1 MGMSAT
7 EASWQHRRNNRVIAR
22 LDRESP
28 TPLWAQLEALLRQRL
43 EAREFDDR
51 FPTEAQLTREYEV
64 SRHTVREAIRHL
76 NRSGVLDR
84 QRGRGTVVN
93 RAEFEQPL
101 GALYSLFSSIEDQGV
116 EQRSDVLAL
125 DVVKDPVAAD
135 HLALPETAEL
145 IHVERLRWAGD
156 EPLAVDRAWLP
167 ATIARPL
174 LDADFSRTALYD
186 QLEALCGI
194 RPNRGRERCTPTV
207 PAAEVNELLQAD
219 PDEAAFR
226 VERQSWLNDHPLE
239 WRITILRGSR
249 CSFMTE
255 WSDSRTA
262 ASRHMALLPTS

>member
-1 MGMSAT
+1 M
-7 EASWQHRRNNRVIAR
+7 IDR
-22 LDRESP
+22 LDRDSS
-28 TPLWAQLEALLRQRL
+28 TPLWAQLESLLRQRL
-43 EAREFDDR
+43 ESREFDDR

-116 EQRSDVLAL
+116 AQRSDVLAL
-125 DVVKDPVAAD
+125 DVVQDPLAAEYLD
-135 HLALPETAEL
+135 LPETAEL
-145 IHVERLRWAGD
+145 IHLERLRWAGD

-174 LDADFSRTALYD
+174 LGADFSRTALYD
-186 QLEALCGI
+186 QLESLCGI
-194 RPNRGRERCTPTV
+194 RPNRGRERCMPTV
-207 PAAEVNELLQAD
+207 PATEVNELLHAD
-219 PDEAAFR
+219 AGESAFR

-249 CSFMTE
+249 CSFVTE
-255 WSDSRTA
+255 WSDSPTA
-262 ASRHMALLPTS
+262 STPHMALLPVG